1 MKTLSALAF
10 AAFMATSTAQAQSS
24 PGDVTEVTEGLIA
37 VGMAVELSDKCDGV
51 SARTL
56 RGINFLFGL
65 KGLLEDAGF
74 SDAQIDAYIDD
85 RAEKDRLEGIA
96 RGRLADLGVVTGDSG
111 TYCTVARAQIA
122 QGTQIGRLLR

>member
-1 MKTLSALAF
+1 MIPLKILALTVSL
-10 AAFMATSTAQAQSS
+10 AAGTAQAQSY

-51 SARTL
+51 SARRL
-56 RGINFLFGL
+56 RGINLLFGL
-65 KGLLEDAGF
+65 KNTLQSAGF

-96 RGRLADLGVVTGDSG
+96 RGRLADLGVNTSDPAS
-111 TYCTVARAQIA
+111 YCAVARAQMA
-122 QGTQIGRLLR
+122 QGTQVGQLLR